1 MRNEET
7 WLHKARPKI
16 IKEFTPRMIK
26 DLETISTP
34 TDLPKLESM
43 FIHGPVKSGK
53 TIWSIFLMLEACKQ
67 RYLNGTNETI
77 EFIKTAEM
85 FNDIKRCYDDA
96 SRNEQE
102 YLDRLSETDF
112 LVLDDFGA
120 ERPTDWVLS
129 LLYLLVDRRYE
140 NMKTTIYTSNHDLKE
155 ISKRL
160 GDLRITSR
168 IERSCKII
176 KKVTKY

>member
-7 WLHKARPKI
+7 WLHKTRPKI
-16 IKEFTPRMIK
+16 IKGFTPRMIK
-26 DLETISTP
+26 DLETIPTP
-34 TDLPKLESM
+34 TDLLKLESM
-43 FIHGPVKSGK
+43 FIHGPV
-53 TIWSIFLMLEACKQ
+53 MLEACKQ

-85 FNDIKRCYDDA
+85 FNDIKRCYDDE